1 MSLLSDFEDRIGGAI
16 EGLFAGAFRSPVQPA
31 EIAKA
36 LARAMDDRRQVGVG
50 VIYAPTRF
58 TVQISDEDAEEFG
71 DFTSTLSGELA
82 TFLTGHAEE
91 RGYRLTA
98 RPLIEFTVH
107 EGLKLGRFR
116 VAAEMAAAPVVE
128 PEPVAKSAP
137 RPADDRPTPA
147 PPGAAEPIADA
158 APDIIPAASSA
169 GGMRILSTVTVSDL
183 HHDVAL
189 DGERLVVGRLDEC
202 EITLADVNVSRRH
215 SAFVREGDGWAI
227 EDLGSTNGTRL
238 NGEHIKHAR
247 LKNGDKI
254 EVGATQLHYHE
265 PRG

>member
-1 MSLLSDFEDRIGGAI
+1 MSLLSDFEDRVGGAI

-50 VIYAPTRF
+50 AVYAPTRF

-82 TFLTGHAEE
+82 TFLIGHAEE
-91 RGYRLTA
+91 RGYRLAA

-116 VAAEMAAAPVVE
+116 VAAEMAAAPT
-128 PEPVAKSAP
+128 PEQAPVA
-137 RPADDRPTPA
+137 PA
-147 PPGAAEPIADA
+147 PAT
-158 APDIIPAASSA
+158 A
-169 GGMRILSTVTVSDL
+169 GNMRILSTVTVSDL

-189 DGERLVVGRLDEC
+189 EGERLVIGRLTEC
-202 EITLADVNVSRRH
+202 EITIADANASRRH
-215 SAFVREGDGWAI
+215 AAFIREGDGWAI

-238 NGEHIKHAR
+238 NGAPVTYDR
-247 LKNGDKI
+247 LKDGDLI
-254 EVGATQLHYHE
+254 EIGATQLRFHE

>member
-1 MSLLSDFEDRIGGAI
+1 VSLLSDFEDRVGGAI

-50 VIYAPTRF
+50 AVYAPTRF

-82 TFLTGHAEE
+82 TFLIGHAEE
-91 RGYRLTA
+91 RGYRLAA

-116 VAAEMAAAPVVE
+116 VAAEMAAAPTPEQQPVAPTPRQSAIDDRPKPSVEPVATPE
-128 PEPVAKSAP
+128 PEPA
-137 RPADDRPTPA
+137 
-147 PPGAAEPIADA
+147 
-158 APDIIPAASSA
+158 SA
-169 GGMRILSTVTVSDL
+169 GNMRILSTVTVSDL

-189 DGERLVVGRLDEC
+189 EGERLVIGRLGEC
-202 EITLADVNVSRRH
+202 EITIADANASRRH
-215 SAFVREGDGWAI
+215 AAFVREGDGWAI

-238 NGEHIKHAR
+238 NGAPVTYER
-247 LKNGDKI
+247 LKDGDLI
-254 EVGATQLHYHE
+254 EIGATQLRFHE

>member
-1 MSLLSDFEDRIGGAI
+1 VSLLSDFEDRVGGAI

-36 LARAMDDRRQVGVG
+36 LARAMDDRRQIGVG
-50 VIYAPTRF
+50 TVYAPTRF
-58 TVQISDEDAEEFG
+58 MVQISDEDAEEFG
-71 DFTSTLSGELA
+71 DFTSTLAGELS

-116 VAAEMAAAPVVE
+116 VAAEMAAAPE
-128 PEPVAKSAP
+128 PEPVAPVPSSS
-137 RPADDRPTPA
+137 
-147 PPGAAEPIADA
+147 AEPVATPDA
-158 APDIIPAASSA
+158 SA
-169 GGMRILSTVTVSDL
+169 VDSNMPEPVVSPPQGLHILSTVTVSDL
-183 HHDVAL
+183 HHDIAL
-189 DGERLVVGRLDEC
+189 DGERLVIGRLGEC
-202 EITLADVNVSRRH
+202 EITVADANVSRRH
-215 SAFVREGDGWAI
+215 AAFVREGDGWAI

-238 NGEHIKHAR
+238 NNEPIKYAR
-247 LKNGDKI
+247 LRDGDVV
-254 EVGATQLHYHE
+254 EVGATQLRYHE

>member
-50 VIYAPTRF
+50 SVYAPTRF
-58 TVQISDEDAEEFG
+58 MVQISPDDADEFG
-71 DFTSTLSGELA
+71 DFTSTLAGELA

-116 VAAEMAAAPVVE
+116 VAAEMATTPT
-128 PEPVAKSAP
+128 PEPVAEDTARTPSEPEGA
-137 RPADDRPTPA
+137 AVPA
-147 PPGAAEPIADA
+147 PEAEEAAAR
-158 APDIIPAASSA
+158 SSA
-169 GGMRILSTVTVSDL
+169 STIRVNATVTVSDL
-183 HHDVAL
+183 HHDIAL
-189 DGERLVVGRLDEC
+189 EGERLVIGRLSEC
-202 EITLADVNVSRRH
+202 EITIADANASRRH
-215 SAFVREGDGWAI
+215 AALVREGDGWAI

-238 NGEHIKHAR
+238 NGELITYAR
-247 LKNGDKI
+247 LRDGDLI
-254 EVGATQLHYHE
+254 EIGATQLRFHE

>member
-1 MSLLSDFEDRIGGAI
+1 MSLLSDFEDRVGGAI

-36 LARAMDDRRQVGVG
+36 LARAMDDRRQIGVG
-50 VIYAPTRF
+50 TVYAPTRF
-58 TVQISDEDAEEFG
+58 MVQISDEDAEEFG
-71 DFTSTLSGELA
+71 DFTSTLAGELS

-116 VAAEMAAAPVVE
+116 VAAEMAAAPE
-128 PEPVAKSAP
+128 PEPVAPVPKPS
-137 RPADDRPTPA
+137 
-147 PPGAAEPIADA
+147 AEPVATPDA
-158 APDIIPAASSA
+158 RTPEPIVASA
-169 GGMRILSTVTVSDL
+169 QGLHILSTVTVSDL
-183 HHDVAL
+183 HHDIAL
-189 DGERLVVGRLDEC
+189 DGERLVIGRLGEC
-202 EITLADVNVSRRH
+202 EITVADANVSRRH
-215 SAFVREGDGWAI
+215 AAFVREGDGWAI

-238 NGEHIKHAR
+238 NNEPVKYAR
-247 LKNGDKI
+247 LRDGDVV
-254 EVGATQLHYHE
+254 EVGATQLRYHE

>member
-1 MSLLSDFEDRIGGAI
+1 VSLLSDFEDRVGGAI

-50 VIYAPTRF
+50 AVYAPTRF

-82 TFLTGHAEE
+82 TFLIGHAEE
-91 RGYRLTA
+91 RGYRLAA

-116 VAAEMAAAPVVE
+116 VAAEMAAAPTPE
-128 PEPVAKSAP
+128 KEPTPQPPYQRALDDKPKPSAEPASTPEPDV
-137 RPADDRPTPA
+137 
-147 PPGAAEPIADA
+147 
-158 APDIIPAASSA
+158 SSA
-169 GGMRILSTVTVSDL
+169 GSMRILSTVTVSDL

-189 DGERLVVGRLDEC
+189 EGERLVVGRLNEC
-202 EITLADVNVSRRH
+202 EITIADANASRRH
-215 SAFVREGDGWAI
+215 AAFVREGDGWAI

-238 NGEHIKHAR
+238 NGAPVTYER
-247 LKNGDKI
+247 LRDGDLI
-254 EVGATQLHYHE
+254 EIGATQLRFHE